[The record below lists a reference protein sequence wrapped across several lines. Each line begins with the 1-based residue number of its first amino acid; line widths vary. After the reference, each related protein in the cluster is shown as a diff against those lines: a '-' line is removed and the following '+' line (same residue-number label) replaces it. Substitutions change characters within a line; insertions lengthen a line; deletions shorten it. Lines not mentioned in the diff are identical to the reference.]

1 MNLQTDF
8 LYIYVYSKPIIL
20 PEPAVPVALPVLIF
34 YRKGNLRYRD
44 SPFHELYVM
53 SEFCKKRHCN
63 QLAAPLL
70 SRLLYY
76 IGFFAMSRYPIYL
89 FIIYVTAQLQITDLQ
104 FHPSRYISHSS
115 TLLNLIQ
122 QYIIF
127 HRISSFISKILFR
140 PVHNHL
146 LLFSK
151 LRLLIFLYDMPIQ
164 CLYRRRHKVRI

>member
-1 MNLQTDF
+1 
-8 LYIYVYSKPIIL
+8 
-20 PEPAVPVALPVLIF
+20 
-34 YRKGNLRYRD
+34 
-44 SPFHELYVM
+44 M

-76 IGFFAMSRYPIYL
+76 IGSFAMSRYPIYL
-89 FIIYVTAQLQITDLQ
+89 SIIYATAQLQITDLQ

-127 HRISSFISKILFR
+127 HRISSFISKTHAISKILFR

-151 LRLLIFLYDMPIQ
+151 LRLLVFLYDMTIQ
-164 CLYRRRHKVRI
+164 CLYRRCHKVRI